1 MANKVF
7 SVEVAY
13 AEKDKQVLIRLDVP
27 EGATVLEAIKAS
39 TVLIQFP
46 NLAAAGV
53 LSDSV
58 GIFGKL
64 CTLETLLKAGD
75 RVEIYQPL
83 MIDPKEGRRL
93 KALAEKRQKA
103 QAFDEK
109 KRQQK
114 IARKAKALLYKQ
126 EKKPSA

>member
-13 AEKDKQVLIRLDVP
+13 AEKDKQVLIRLDVS
-27 EGATVLEAIKAS
+27 EGATVLDAIQAS

-46 NLAAAGV
+46 HLAAEGI
-53 LSDSV
+53 LSDRV
-58 GIFGKL
+58 GIFGKI
-64 CTLETLLKAGD
+64 CTLDTLLKAGD
-75 RVEIYQPL
+75 RVEIYQYL
-83 MIDPKEGRRL
+83 IIDPKESRRL
-93 KALAEKRQKA
+93 KALAGKRQKA

-114 IARKAKALLYKQ
+114 VARKAKALLYKQ
-126 EKKPSA
+126 KKNV